1 MKQSLKKEKL
11 LGADGFDSYYGGLFE
26 NRWPLLKEA
35 LFAEACY
42 LELSLGGEKPYF
54 LDPASVCAALCL
66 DTSRPGDDVDDDGD
80 GADFCIADL
89 CAAPGGKSLV
99 IASCMEKE
107 AVLYSNERSPA
118 RKKRLDAVV
127 EETLRKE
134 LSSRIHTSCSDA
146 SLWGRR
152 EKKSPVA
159 VSAAA
164 SASYSAHSPS
174 ASAQASFPEHF
185 DAIFL
190 DAPCSS
196 ERHVLSD
203 KKYLDIWSP
212 ARIKGLSVEQWALLS
227 SAWRILREGGSLV
240 YATCALNPQENDGV
254 VARLKKKFADA
265 HFLSTEDVKKIFGRN
280 VQKLLP
286 FAKMPECGFSLEE
299 VFSRAER
306 TEFGFHILPD
316 TAFGCGPLYFSC
328 IKKCNF

>member
-1 MKQSLKKEKL
+1 MKQSLKKENL
-11 LGADGFDSYYGGLFE
+11 LGEDGFDYYYGGLFE
-26 NRWPLLKEA
+26 KRWPLLKEA

-66 DTSRPGDDVDDDGD
+66 DTSRPGDDDD
-80 GADFCIADL
+80 DFCIADL

-152 EKKSPVA
+152 EKKSPA
-159 VSAAA
+159 TVSAAA
-164 SASYSAHSPS
+164 SASYSANSPS
-174 ASAQASFPEHF
+174 ASAQASFPEQF

-212 ARIKGLSVEQWALLS
+212 ARIKGLSVEQWALL
-227 SAWRILREGGSLV
+227 
-240 YATCALNPQENDGV
+240 
-254 VARLKKKFADA
+254 
-265 HFLSTEDVKKIFGRN
+265 
-280 VQKLLP
+280 
-286 FAKMPECGFSLEE
+286 
-299 VFSRAER
+299 
-306 TEFGFHILPD
+306 
-316 TAFGCGPLYFSC
+316 
-328 IKKCNF
+328 

>member
-42 LELSLGGEKPYF
+42 LELSLGGEKTYF

-66 DTSRPGDDVDDDGD
+66 DTSRPGDDDDD
-80 GADFCIADL
+80 FYIADL
-89 CAAPGGKSLV
+89 CAAPGGKTLV

-118 RKKRLDAVV
+118 RKKRLDSVV
-127 EETLRKE
+127 EETLCKE

-152 EKKSPVA
+152 EKKSPAA

-164 SASYSAHSPS
+164 SAS
-174 ASAQASFPEHF
+174 AQAAFPEHF

-254 VARLKKKFADA
+254 VSRLKKKFPDA
-265 HFLSTEDVKKIFGRN
+265 GFLSTEDVKKIFKRN
-280 VQKLLP
+280 VQRLLPYAKLL
-286 FAKMPECGFSLEE
+286 ATGFSLED
-299 VFSRAER
+299 VFLCAER

-328 IKKCNF
+328 IKKCKF

>member
-66 DTSRPGDDVDDDGD
+66 DTSRSGDD
-80 GADFCIADL
+80 GADFFIADL

-152 EKKSPVA
+152 EKKSPAA
-159 VSAAA
+159 VSVAA
-164 SASYSAHSPS
+164 SS
-174 ASAQASFPEHF
+174 SAQAAFPEHF

-227 SAWRILREGGSLV
+227 SAWRILREGGYLV

>member
-26 NRWPLLKEA
+26 KRWPLLKEA

-66 DTSRPGDDVDDDGD
+66 DTSRPGDDVDD
-80 GADFCIADL
+80 FCIADL
-89 CAAPGGKSLV
+89 CAAPGGKTLV
-99 IASCMEKE
+99 IASCMENE

-152 EKKSPVA
+152 EKKSPAA

-164 SASYSAHSPS
+164 SAS
-174 ASAQASFPEHF
+174 AQAAFPEHF

-254 VARLKKKFADA
+254 VARLKKKFPDA
-265 HFLSTEDVKKIFGRN
+265 GFLSTEEVKKIFERN
-280 VQKLLP
+280 MQRLLP
-286 FAKMPECGFSLEE
+286 YAKLPAPGFSLED
-299 VFSRAER
+299 VFLCAER

-328 IKKCNF
+328 IKKCKF

>member
-66 DTSRPGDDVDDDGD
+66 DTSRPGDDDD
-80 GADFCIADL
+80 DFCIADL

-152 EKKSPVA
+152 EKKSPA
-159 VSAAA
+159 TA
-164 SASYSAHSPS
+164 S
-174 ASAQASFPEHF
+174 ASAQAAFPEHF

-227 SAWRILREGGSLV
+227 SAWRILREGGYLV

>member
-1 MKQSLKKEKL
+1 MKQSLKKEKI
-11 LGADGFDSYYGGLFE
+11 LGADGCDSYYGGLFE
-26 NRWPLLKEA
+26 KRWPLLKEA

-66 DTSRPGDDVDDDGD
+66 DTSRPGDDVDD
-80 GADFCIADL
+80 FCIADL
-89 CAAPGGKSLV
+89 CAAPGGKTLV
-99 IASCMEKE
+99 IASCMENE

-152 EKKSPVA
+152 EKKSPAA

-164 SASYSAHSPS
+164 SAS
-174 ASAQASFPEHF
+174 AQAAFPEHF

-227 SAWRILREGGSLV
+227 SAWRILREGGFLV

-254 VARLKKKFADA
+254 VARLKKKFPDA
-265 HFLSTEDVKKIFGRN
+265 GFLSTEEVKKIFERN
-280 VQKLLP
+280 MQRLLP
-286 FAKMPECGFSLEE
+286 YAKLPAPGFSLED
-299 VFSRAER
+299 VFLCAER

-328 IKKCNF
+328 IKKCKF

>member
-1 MKQSLKKEKL
+1 MKQSLKKEKI

-26 NRWPLLKEA
+26 KRWPLLKEA
-35 LFAEACY
+35 LFTEACY

-66 DTSRPGDDVDDDGD
+66 DTSRPGDD
-80 GADFCIADL
+80 FCIADL
-89 CAAPGGKSLV
+89 CAAPGGKTLV
-99 IASCMEKE
+99 IASCMENE

-152 EKKSPVA
+152 EKKSPAA
-159 VSAAA
+159 VSAA
-164 SASYSAHSPS
+164 PS
-174 ASAQASFPEHF
+174 ASAQAAFPEHF

>member
-11 LGADGFDSYYGGLFE
+11 LGAEGFDSYYGSLF
-26 NRWPLLKEA
+26 NSRWPLLKDA
-35 LFAEACY
+35 LFAEPCY
-42 LELSLGGEKPYF
+42 LELSLGGTKPYF
-54 LDPASVCAALCL
+54 LDPASVCSALCL
-66 DTSRPGDDVDDDGD
+66 DTSRIGDRDE
-80 GADFCIADL
+80 DFCIADL
-89 CAAPGGKSLV
+89 CAAPGGKTLV
-99 IASCMEKE
+99 LVSCMEKDSD
-107 AVLYSNERSPA
+107 LYSNERSPA
-118 RKKRLDAVV
+118 RKKRLDLVV
-127 EETLRKE
+127 EETLGNE
-134 LSSRIHTSCSDA
+134 LASRVHTSCSDA

-152 EKKSPVA
+152 EKKSPAA

-164 SASYSAHSPS
+164 SASYSA
-174 ASAQASFPEHF
+174 QASFPEQF

-254 VARLKKKFADA
+254 VARLKKKFSDA

>member
-11 LGADGFDSYYGGLFE
+11 SGAEGFDSYYGSLFE
-26 NRWPLLKEA
+26 SRWPLLKDA
-35 LFAEACY
+35 LFAEPCY
-42 LELSLGGEKPYF
+42 LELSLGGTKPYF
-54 LDPASVCAALCL
+54 LDPASVCSALCL
-66 DTSRPGDDVDDDGD
+66 DTSRFGDRDE
-80 GADFCIADL
+80 DFCIADL
-89 CAAPGGKSLV
+89 CAAPGGKTLV
-99 IASCMEKE
+99 LASCMEKE
-107 AVLYSNERSPA
+107 SVLYSNERSPA
-118 RKKRLDAVV
+118 RKKRLDLVV
-127 EETLRKE
+127 EETLGNE
-134 LSSRIHTSCSDA
+134 LASRVHTSCSDA

-152 EKKSPVA
+152 EKKSPAA

-164 SASYSAHSPS
+164 LS
-174 ASAQASFPEHF
+174 QATFPEHF

-227 SAWRILREGGSLV
+227 SAWRILREGGFLV

-254 VARLKKKFADA
+254 VSRLKKKFPDA
-265 HFLSTEDVKKIFGRN
+265 GFLSTEDVKKIFERN
-280 VQKLLP
+280 MQRLLP
-286 FAKMPECGFSLEE
+286 YAKLPATGFSLED
-299 VFSRAER
+299 VFLCAEK

>member
-1 MKQSLKKEKL
+1 M
-11 LGADGFDSYYGGLFE
+11 
-26 NRWPLLKEA
+26 
-35 LFAEACY
+35 
-42 LELSLGGEKPYF
+42 
-54 LDPASVCAALCL
+54 CAALCL
-66 DTSRPGDDVDDDGD
+66 DTSRPGDDDD
-80 GADFCIADL
+80 DFCIADL

-152 EKKSPVA
+152 EKKSPAA

-164 SASYSAHSPS
+164 S

-227 SAWRILREGGSLV
+227 SAWRILREGGYLV

-265 HFLSTEDVKKIFGRN
+265 HFLSTADVKKIFGRN